1 MAGGFA
7 LQWHQFSHNLF
18 WITYCQRRF
27 LWPLAL
33 SGYPIW
39 IPAFEDEAF
48 ALCGKTPEQ
57 IQILPWSTKP
67 LPSGTIPLK
76 TKMLTGLSSRVLQW
90 DSSYLSWRWNAKGK
104 KCKLLVH
111 LEICFVFGKWSVSI
125 SQSVFILTHHKVT
138 FRSANKAGFVIRLYS
153 QCLNREEIRLTRV
166 KTMHQQ
172 PG

>member
-7 LQWHQFSHNLF
+7 LQWQQFSRNLF
-18 WITYCQRRF
+18 WITYCQQRF

-39 IPAFEDEAF
+39 IPAFVDEAF
-48 ALCGKTPEQ
+48 VLCGKTPEQ

-67 LPSGTIPLK
+67 VPSGTSPLK
-76 TKMLTGLSSRVLQW
+76 TKNVDRPQFSGAWM
-90 DSSYLSWRWNAKGK
+90 SSYLSWRWNAEK
-104 KCKLLVH
+104 KSKLLVY
-111 LEICFVFGKWSVSI
+111 LEICFVFCKWSVSI
-125 SQSVFILTHHKVT
+125 SQSVFILTHLKVT
-138 FRSANKAGFVIRLYS
+138 FRSANKAGFVIRLFS
-153 QCLNREEIRLTRV
+153 QCLNREEMMLTCV